1 MAKITNV
8 GSGRFNTKYVRLL
21 QGETKTIGAELAVS
35 LVGVDRAFIEF
46 EANDDLSGINEY
58 RLLKAAKFA
67 GLHVSSKQEAISAL
81 KPKPKSVVKKTTK
94 HLKSVVSKAKE
105 AVLPVENTTEE

>member
-21 QGETKTIGAELAVS
+21 QGETKTIDVGLAVS

-46 EANDDLSGINEY
+46 EANDDLSEISEF

-67 GLHVSSKQEAISAL
+67 GLNVSSKQDAISAL
-81 KPKPKSVVKKTTK
+81 KPKKKSIGKKTTK
-94 HLKSVVSKAKE
+94 HLKSVVTKAKE
-105 AVLPVENTTEE
+105 AVLPVEETTEE

>member
-1 MAKITNV
+1 LAKITNV
-8 GSGRFNTKYVRLL
+8 GSRRFNTRHVRLL
-21 QGETKTIGAELAVS
+21 QGESKTIDAGLAVS
-35 LVGVDRAFIEF
+35 LIGLDGAKVEF
-46 EANDDLSGINEY
+46 EAADDLSGINEY

-105 AVLPVENTTEE
+105 AVLPVEETTEE